1 MSIVL
6 SGFAVSSAAG
16 VPIGTLIGHAVG
28 WRGAFVVVLALASI
42 VFVGAVAV
50 TPSTPGDGDAAT
62 GRARFAFA
70 PRVLA
75 LLGLFFLVFTANSAV
90 LTYLVPFLH
99 QISGVAGSLVSV
111 FLFAYGAATFAGSL
125 GGGRP
130 ADGCAARTL
139 ILGTCGWPGHSCSSG
154 PWRRAR
160 FSSFRRWWPGA

>member
-6 SGFAVSSAAG
+6 SGFTVSSAAG

-28 WRGAFVVVLALASI
+28 WRVVVLALASI

-99 QISGVAGSLVSV
+99 QISGV
-111 FLFAYGAATFAGSL
+111 
-125 GGGRP
+125 
-130 ADGCAARTL
+130 L
-139 ILGTCGWPGHSCSSG
+139 ILHRQAVAQETIVRVLRHHVLQSV
-154 PWRRAR
+154 
-160 FSSFRRWWPGA
+160 